1 MKDVDINKSVV
12 VSSLKWKFVERCF
25 SQIAGLVVQIVLAR
39 LLLPADFGSLA
50 IIAAIVSYLG
60 IFVQSGLSAAV
71 IQKKKLDEGDV
82 STLITCSM
90 LIALVMYVGLFI
102 GAPYISRYYEMPGL
116 TWPIRVL
123 GIGLFLSALNSVQTG
138 ILTRQMRF
146 KTLFLRSA
154 VAIPLSGF
162 VGIVMAYLGFGIWAL
177 VAHTLLNTLII
188 IIFMNMLPDL
198 RITFGF
204 CYQKAKEIYSFS
216 LKILMT
222 NLISGFGDTIRT
234 MSIGKK
240 YTAGD
245 LAFYDKAYTYSHMV
259 TNMVNSTVSGVLLPT
274 FSRKQD
280 DIDSLK
286 SMARR
291 SIALSAY
298 AMIPCLAIVM
308 LIAYPLIDLL
318 LTEKWLPCVPYM
330 MIFCLLRM
338 PGCIT
343 SVDRQV
349 YLALGKSQI
358 GLYYEIFIL
367 TANLVML
374 YITIPMGVMSI
385 AIGALTVEMIGSFM
399 VFVISYFV
407 YKYSLWER
415 LKDLLPTIIITCI
428 MYATVYYLPLN
439 AMSSLLQVIV
449 KSIAAAAV
457 FVLFSVITKNKNFQ
471 YATSL
476 IKNRKKK

>member
-1 MKDVDINKSVV
+1 MKDVNIDKSVV
-12 VSSLKWKFVERCF
+12 VSSLKWKFVERFF
-25 SQIAGLVVQIVLAR
+25 SQIAGLIVQIVLAR
-39 LLLPADFGSLA
+39 LLLPEDFGSLA
-50 IIAAIVSYLG
+50 IIAAIVNYLG

-71 IQKKKLDEGDV
+71 IQKKKLDESDV

-90 LIALVMYVGLFI
+90 LIALVMYMGLFI

-116 TWPIRVL
+116 TWPVRVL
-123 GIGLFLSALNSVQTG
+123 GIGLFLSALNSIQTG

-177 VAHTLLNTLII
+177 VAHTLLNTFII

-280 DIDSLK
+280 DIESLK
-286 SMARR
+286 AMARR
-291 SIALSAY
+291 SIGLSAY

-308 LIAYPLIDLL
+308 LVAYPLINLL

-349 YLALGKSQI
+349 FLALGKSQI

-367 TANLVML
+367 AANLIML

-385 AIGALTVEMIGSFM
+385 AIGALTVELTGSFV
-399 VFVISYFV
+399 VFVISSFI

-428 MYATVYYLPLN
+428 MYVTAYYLPLN
-439 AMSSLLQVIV
+439 TMSSLIQVVVKGIV
-449 KSIAAAAV
+449 AVAV
-457 FVLFSVITKNKNFQ
+457 FVLISVVTKNKNFQ
-471 YATSL
+471 YAISL

>member
-1 MKDVDINKSVV
+1 MKDVNIDKSVV
-12 VSSLKWKFVERCF
+12 VSSLKWKFVERFF
-25 SQIAGLVVQIVLAR
+25 SQIAGLIVQIVLAR
-39 LLLPADFGSLA
+39 LLLPEDFGSLA
-50 IIAAIVSYLG
+50 IIAAIVNYLG

-71 IQKKKLDEGDV
+71 IQKKKLDESDV

-90 LIALVMYVGLFI
+90 LIALVMYMGLFI

-116 TWPIRVL
+116 TWPVRVL
-123 GIGLFLSALNSVQTG
+123 GIGLFLSALNSIQTG

-177 VAHTLLNTLII
+177 VAHTLLNTFII

-280 DIDSLK
+280 DIESLK

-291 SIALSAY
+291 SIGLSAY

-308 LIAYPLIDLL
+308 LVAYPLINLL

-349 YLALGKSQI
+349 FLALGKSQI

-367 TANLVML
+367 AANLIML

-385 AIGALTVEMIGSFM
+385 AIGALTVELTGSFV
-399 VFVISYFV
+399 VFVISSFI

-428 MYATVYYLPLN
+428 MYVTAYYLPLN
-439 AMSSLLQVIV
+439 TMSSLIQVVVKGIV
-449 KSIAAAAV
+449 AVAV
-457 FVLFSVITKNKNFQ
+457 FVLISVVTKNKNFQ
-471 YATSL
+471 YAISL